1 MSAVLRR
8 VRRFC
13 QRSVVMPRARGLGL
27 GVLASALA
35 IGLAPSGLAAQF
47 GQVPVDMRVPVLPIP
62 VVSRDSARLIYEL
75 HITNLARRDLAVRE
89 IRVQGDDGTELAR
102 WTGDALGQIMGPV
115 GGTPG
120 PDRRVIGAGRRVLAF
135 LYVVTPTAE
144 VPRWLSHH
152 VVASPVD
159 TTVADTL
166 VRFNVE
172 VRRRALPV
180 LQSPF
185 GGGGVWVAVNGPGN
199 TSGHRRTAL
208 PIDGRIRIPQRFATD
223 WIKVGDNGIAFQ
235 GDSTKNES
243 WAGHGVPILAV
254 AAGTVVAVKDGIIEN
269 VPLSPRMAV
278 PITLETVGG
287 NHVILDLGDGFYAF
301 YAHLKPGSV
310 SVKVG
315 DRVRPGQ
322 QVGQLGNSGN
332 STAPHLHLHIGD
344 LDVGYPPTPLGME
357 GLPFVF
363 DGYRWLGTA
372 TELMAA
378 VPPELLAPGAGAAR
392 ARETP
397 LENDL
402 IRFR

>member
-1 MSAVLRR
+1 
-8 VRRFC
+8 
-13 QRSVVMPRARGLGL
+13 
-27 GVLASALA
+27 
-35 IGLAPSGLAAQF
+35 
-47 GQVPVDMRVPVLPIP
+47 
-62 VVSRDSARLIYEL
+62 
-75 HITNLARRDLAVRE
+75 
-89 IRVQGDDGTELAR
+89 
-102 WTGDALGQIMGPV
+102 MGPI

-120 PDRRVIGAGRRVLAF
+120 PDRRVIGGGRRALAF
-135 LYVVTPTAE
+135 LYIVTPSAT

-166 VRFNVE
+166 IRFNIE

-180 LQSPF
+180 LGSPF

-208 PIDGRIRIPQRFATD
+208 PVDGRLRIPQRFATD
-223 WIKVGDNGIAFQ
+223 WIKIGENGVAFQ
-235 GDSTKNES
+235 GDSTKNEN
-243 WAGHGVPILAV
+243 WPGHGVPILAV
-254 AAGTVVAVKDGIIEN
+254 ASGTVVAIKDGIIEN
-269 VPLSPRMAV
+269 VPFSPRMAV

-310 SVKVG
+310 AVKVG

-322 QVGQLGNSGN
+322 QVGLLGNSGN
-332 STAPHLHLHIGD
+332 STAPHLHLHIGS
-344 LDVGYPPTPLGME
+344 LDVGDAPTPLGME

-363 DGYRWLGTA
+363 DGYRRLGSATA
-372 TELMAA
+372 LMAA
-378 VPPELLAPGAGAAR
+378 VPKALLAPDAGTER
-392 ARETP
+392 SRETP